1 MKRFTK
7 IFVAVLAGAF
17 ALSCATDLTEDLGV
31 KVDGGQ
37 TTEITLS
44 LEESRTQLGEKAG
57 NLYPLYWSEGD
68 KISVNGVESA
78 EAAISSS
85 NPATATF
92 TIDGSLA
99 TPYCIAYPAAP
110 AGKVLFADQQTHAG
124 NNSFGTGV
132 STMYAYG
139 ESAGVQLNHLT
150 GVLKIG
156 VTGSK
161 TLVMAQISNVD
172 RAPIAGAFDINFETG
187 EVTATESSKEVIT
200 YNIPITA
207 DSEGLA
213 LSAEPQYIHVAVPA
227 GTYDELYVTLYD
239 DQGGV
244 MYATVKADDNK
255 PLAAGKVREFSN
267 AIAYE
272 PNAEVLVV
280 KDKASLLNFASQ
292 AATLTKDVLF
302 VADVDMTGEVW
313 TPIEGY
319 AGTIN
324 GNGYAIKGMT
334 APLFGT
340 SSVSIKG
347 LHLVDANIVTND
359 LPACGAFVCKA
370 TANDNVAPV
379 IEHCSVSGSY
389 TIENKNYVATTKDS
403 KVEFL
408 YGAIVGWSLGVDIK
422 DCVNNAT
429 YTIKQVVNPATEVM
443 TLALPGGIVGLVN
456 AYTRTD
462 KSKVYA
468 DIDGCINRG
477 AITIHDT
484 TQPEGAGKVAYWM
497 GGIIGYVRAA
507 NVDGAY
513 IANCVN
519 DAPINVVDLNS
530 FANQYTQIGGIVG
543 NIEYLASNAYE
554 ISDCENTANGDISV
568 SGAGG
573 HMYIGGIAGYNY
585 SCAHKNITNRGD
597 MNISANF
604 TNNLF
609 VAGCLASPGLHDS
622 EGKHK
627 YTAEKV
633 NNYGKITVTGSG
645 TTLYVG
651 GVMGRGSQGD
661 LTDCHNYGEVTVTPV
676 IEATT
681 SINMGGFEAVGVGDG
696 DAGTNTNCS
705 NEAPVTLDVT
715 GVKDLKTLLYAG
727 YSGYCHHSLASCTN
741 SGTVTLKGTANLTTK
756 ALLEDTTTDSNYN
769 IGGLAGYK
777 AAKGI
782 TNSTNTGKLVFDV
795 DWKYD
800 GTGDATTTP
809 VAEVKDDAGTVTTPA
824 VTAATNGAPIVFIG
838 GMAGRTHQA
847 IGATNLQSGKII
859 FNGSSD
865 TFKGFIAIGG
875 VTGVNIYSTEG
886 FTNEGNI
893 HVTGNH
899 CRLHIGGCNGYIH
912 RYSQKAILKNSTNS
926 GNIYIGIDEKKSVV
940 PTTFTVGP
948 YIGGITGSALSSIQG
963 CSNSGNIEW
972 NASMT
977 AEATSSPHIAGCIG
991 YAQKVGSLA
1000 IDTTF
1005 SDLTNSG
1012 DITVKGDLGK
1022 CELKVGGIAGYVY
1035 ASSTQNNLYNK
1046 GNIDIEI
1053 TGGTGHHRVG
1063 GIAYGIRNAISDCV
1077 NDGNITIKGTFAKSL
1092 YVGGIV
1098 MNANGYA
1105 RTNLTNNG
1113 DILVDAATINTDC
1126 FVGGMCYDLANGNI
1140 TYSNCHN
1147 TGDITVTNKCHVKGS
1162 IALGG
1167 LIAKFATE
1175 KERKTFKACS
1185 NSGNVTS
1192 GAKNN
1197 GATRLG
1203 GLIGYQSAGT
1213 IMISEGFV
1221 NSGNVTHTG
1230 STDGADAIYVAG
1242 VAGYISEAAAITYE
1256 ASGVTNTWTGEIVN
1270 TGTMSIAGT
1279 SMGGKCYI
1287 AGIVGSLNTNSLPA
1301 TAHYVNTGKL
1311 VLSGSTGSKN
1321 GVRGPLY
1328 MGGIVGL
1335 STNSSV
1341 ENAEVHC
1348 TIEAVE
1354 DGDLGMIFGTP
1365 RSETVVAKNCKIGG
1379 VIRTVSTYENSQGDT
1394 VTGLHDNPVI
1404 TAENFHEHIY
1414 AGTTDWSGVTD
1425 YDGCSFLSVKPTI

>member
-1 MKRFTK
+1 MKTFTK
-7 IFVAVLAGAF
+7 IFVAVVALF
-17 ALSCATDLTEDLGV
+17 AYACVTDTTEDLGINV
-31 KVDGGQ
+31 GGGQ
-37 TTEITLS
+37 TTEITIS
-44 LEESRTQLGEKAG
+44 LEESRTQLGEKVG
-57 NLYPLYWSEGD
+57 NLYPLHWSEGD

-78 EAAISSS
+78 EAAISSE
-85 NPATATF
+85 NPSVATF
-92 TIDGSLA
+92 TVDGSLA

-124 NNSFGTGV
+124 DTTFGKGV

-139 ESAGVQLNHLT
+139 DGTGAQLNHLT

-172 RAPIAGAFDINFETG
+172 RAPIAGLFDINFETG
-187 EVTATESSKEVIT
+187 EVAATESSKEVIT

-207 DSEGLA
+207 DAEGLP
-213 LSAEPQYIHVAVPA
+213 LSNEAQYIHVAVPA
-227 GTYDELYVTLYD
+227 GEYDELYVTLFD
-239 DQGGV
+239 AEGGV
-244 MYATVKADDNK
+244 MYATIKADDKK
-255 PLAAGKVREFSN
+255 PLVAGKVREFSN

-280 KDKASLLNFASQ
+280 KDVASLKAFAEQ

-302 VADVDMTGEVW
+302 VADVDMTGEAW

-359 LPACGAFVCKA
+359 LPACGAFVCVA
-370 TANDNVAPV
+370 TATDEVEPV

-403 KVEFL
+403 RVEFL
-408 YGAIVGWSLGVDIK
+408 YGAIVGWNLGVDIK

-497 GGIIGYVRAA
+497 GGIVGFVRSA

-519 DAPINVVDLNS
+519 DAPITVTDLNS
-530 FANQYTQIGGIVG
+530 FAGQYTQIGGIVG

-604 TNNLF
+604 GTNLF

-622 EGKHK
+622 DGKHK

-633 NNYGKITVTGSG
+633 NNYGNITVTGSG
-645 TTLYVG
+645 SILYVG

-661 LTDCHNYGEVTVTPV
+661 LTDCHNYGKVVITPT
-676 IEATT
+676 IDAPTE
-681 SINMGGFEAVGVGDG
+681 IKIGGFEAVGVGDG
-696 DAGTNTNCS
+696 DAGTATNCS
-705 NEAPVTLDVT
+705 NEGDITLDVT
-715 GVKDLKTLLYAG
+715 GISTIKSIMYAG
-727 YSGYCHHSLASCTN
+727 FSGYCHHLTDFCSNTA
-741 SGTVTLKGTANLTTK
+741 TVTLKGTANLVTK
-756 ALLEDTTTDSNYN
+756 GLLEDGTTDSTHS
-769 IGGLAGYK
+769 IGGISGYK
-777 AAKGI
+777 AAKGT
-782 TNSTNTGKLVFDV
+782 TNCTNTGNLVVDV
-795 DWKYD
+795 DWKFD
-800 GTGDATTTP
+800 GDGDATKTP

-838 GMAGRTHQA
+838 GIAGRTHQS
-847 IGATNLQSGKII
+847 IDATNSQTGKII
-859 FNGSSD
+859 FKGSSN
-865 TFKGFIAIGG
+865 TFKGFIGIGG
-875 VTGVNIYSTEG
+875 VTGAQVYKATG
-886 FTNEGNI
+886 YTNSGDI

-899 CRLHIGGCNGYIH
+899 CRLNIGGCVGYIH
-912 RYSQKAILKNSTNS
+912 RYSQKATTEQATNN
-926 GNIYIGIDEKKSVV
+926 GNIYIGIDENQSVV
-940 PTTFTVGP
+940 PTTFSVGP
-948 YIGGITGSALSSIQG
+948 YIGGIQGHAYSAAIG
-963 CSNSGNIEW
+963 CVNNGNIKW
-972 NASMT
+972 
-977 AEATSSPHIAGCIG
+977 EADIAGTSTSGPHIAGITG
-991 YAQKVGSLA
+991 YAQKTGSLA

-1005 SDLTNSG
+1005 SNLTNNG
-1012 DITVKGDLGK
+1012 DITFKGNMGSM
-1022 CELKVGGIAGYVY
+1022 ELKLGGIIGYAY

-1053 TGGTGHHRVG
+1053 TGGTGHHRIG

-1077 NDGNITIKGTFAKSL
+1077 NDGNITIKGTFGKSL

-1098 MNANGYA
+1098 MNPNGYA

-1126 FVGGMCYDLANGNI
+1126 FIGGMCYDLANGNI
-1140 TYSNCHN
+1140 TYGNCHN
-1147 TGDITVTNKCHVKGS
+1147 TGDITVTNTCHVKGS

-1167 LIAKFATE
+1167 LIGKFATE
-1175 KERKTFKACS
+1175 NERKTFKACS

-1192 GAKNN
+1192 GAKCNN
-1197 GATRLG
+1197 ACRLG
-1203 GLIGYQSAGT
+1203 GLVGYHSNGT
-1213 IMISEGFV
+1213 IIISEGFV
-1221 NSGNVTHTG
+1221 NSGNITHSG
-1230 STDGADAIYVAG
+1230 SADGADAIYVAG
-1242 VAGYISEAAAITYE
+1242 LTGYISEAAAITYE
-1256 ASGVTNTWTGEIVN
+1256 ASGVTSTWTGEIVN
-1270 TGTMSIAGT
+1270 TGTMSIAG
-1279 SMGGKCYI
+1279 SSKGGKCYI
-1287 AGIVGSLNTNSLPA
+1287 AGMVGSLNTKSLPA

-1328 MGGIVGL
+1328 MGGIAGL

-1379 VIRTVSTYENSQGDT
+1379 VIRTVSTFENSQGDT
-1394 VTGLHDNPVI
+1394 VTELHDNPVI
-1404 TAENFHEHIY
+1404 TEDNFHEHIY
-1414 AGTTDWSGVTD
+1414 AGDTQWPEGTN
-1425 YDGCSFLSVKPTI
+1425 YDGCSFLSVVPTI